1 MSTGK
6 RLAKRSIL
14 GTRVASL
21 GIDGY
26 YYPGMIQAMKTQ
38 EDGGIGG
45 GVMPNRY
52 SVRFDDGRRVV
63 EFLEKD
69 IIGPGFEAIGSVQL
83 QVGQTVYVTHCQ
95 REIRGIVVRHD
106 FETQDVIIKINED
119 ETLLKN
125 IDEVRLLESRKS
137 ARLVNSDT
145 DFSKLAD
152 VNISSNGGR
161 DMERRKFARGTGA
174 IEVPKTDYVQI
185 SGSRKRRTSE
195 NMMDADDNE
204 TMTECSAAM
213 LLMKLSCSPASAGQM
228 GNFMPSTA
236 APHFTNPDRPPS
248 VDSSSGASSFRSSTP
263 SPPLSSSATTDE
275 GIIKDFPLEHARVTY
290 QCTYPG
296 CRDQRA
302 SVRGIESHVRKEHLM
317 KEDPE
322 RLLEEG
328 EEEFYYTEVENPIHS
343 QPLQFFSPQQ
353 FNTTINSNGFSF
365 GSTKEKP
372 PGIFAPSR
380 ARSYSSSDSTS
391 SAKQLATL
399 SLADHL
405 DMARPAHE
413 DPGRGAIVIST
424 NFNSSSVA
432 RAPRSILVP
441 SSRHSSGGSNNSSS
455 LLMRS
460 PDPITMPITIAP
472 SAGSPGKYILISPPS
487 QRTDSSHPIASSAP
501 SASTI
506 KSPTRRVREGKKC
519 RKVYGLE
526 QRDLWCTQCKWKKAC
541 ARFGSNAIGTNASTS
556 IGTTSSINTS
566 PGAIQNILNL
576 SKSPNNDSTILSTSS
591 PAGSLLM
598 AAASST
604 CLTPTG
610 NAATR
615 AIKF

>member
-1 MSTGK
+1 M
-6 RLAKRSIL
+6 
-14 GTRVASL
+14 
-21 GIDGY
+21 
-26 YYPGMIQAMKTQ
+26 
-38 EDGGIGG
+38 
-45 GVMPNRY
+45 
-52 SVRFDDGRRVV
+52 
-63 EFLEKD
+63 
-69 IIGPGFEAIGSVQL
+69 
-83 QVGQTVYVTHCQ
+83 
-95 REIRGIVVRHD
+95 
-106 FETQDVIIKINED
+106 
-119 ETLLKN
+119 
-125 IDEVRLLESRKS
+125 
-137 ARLVNSDT
+137 
-145 DFSKLAD
+145 
-152 VNISSNGGR
+152 
-161 DMERRKFARGTGA
+161 
-174 IEVPKTDYVQI
+174 
-185 SGSRKRRTSE
+185 
-195 NMMDADDNE
+195 
-204 TMTECSAAM
+204 
-213 LLMKLSCSPASAGQM
+213 
-228 GNFMPSTA
+228 
-236 APHFTNPDRPPS
+236 
-248 VDSSSGASSFRSSTP
+248 
-263 SPPLSSSATTDE
+263 
-275 GIIKDFPLEHARVTY
+275 TY

-472 SAGSPGKYILISPPS
+472 SAVCITKFSLNVHPEYFYINRHDIIFTFHAFSIFTGIS
-487 QRTDSSHPIASSAP
+487 
-501 SASTI
+501 
-506 KSPTRRVREGKKC
+506 
-519 RKVYGLE
+519 RKVYIN
-526 QRDLWCTQCKWKKAC
+526 K
-541 ARFGSNAIGTNASTS
+541 
-556 IGTTSSINTS
+556 SSIS
-566 PGAIQNILNL
+566 AY
-576 SKSPNNDSTILSTSS
+576 
-591 PAGSLLM
+591 
-598 AAASST
+598 
-604 CLTPTG
+604 
-610 NAATR
+610 
-615 AIKF
+615 

>member
-1 MSTGK
+1 
-6 RLAKRSIL
+6 
-14 GTRVASL
+14 
-21 GIDGY
+21 
-26 YYPGMIQAMKTQ
+26 
-38 EDGGIGG
+38 
-45 GVMPNRY
+45 
-52 SVRFDDGRRVV
+52 
-63 EFLEKD
+63 
-69 IIGPGFEAIGSVQL
+69 
-83 QVGQTVYVTHCQ
+83 
-95 REIRGIVVRHD
+95 
-106 FETQDVIIKINED
+106 
-119 ETLLKN
+119 
-125 IDEVRLLESRKS
+125 
-137 ARLVNSDT
+137 
-145 DFSKLAD
+145 
-152 VNISSNGGR
+152 
-161 DMERRKFARGTGA
+161 
-174 IEVPKTDYVQI
+174 
-185 SGSRKRRTSE
+185 
-195 NMMDADDNE
+195 
-204 TMTECSAAM
+204 
-213 LLMKLSCSPASAGQM
+213 
-228 GNFMPSTA
+228 
-236 APHFTNPDRPPS
+236 
-248 VDSSSGASSFRSSTP
+248 
-263 SPPLSSSATTDE
+263 
-275 GIIKDFPLEHARVTY
+275 
-290 QCTYPG
+290 
-296 CRDQRA
+296 
-302 SVRGIESHVRKEHLM
+302 M

-472 SAGSPGKYILISPPS
+472 SAVCINFSLNVHSEYLYIIGTISILHSMHFLFLQGSPGKYILISPPS